1 MNSRIAIV
9 TVLFNSDGVLEG
21 FFQSLSKQ
29 VFKNYHVFFID
40 NQQLPHTEGLVRK
53 WAGKYPIPGYT
64 YIQNQKNAGVAT
76 GNNQGIQLSLEGN
89 YTHTLLANNDIE
101 FHQDYLLG
109 KMAERAVTTNE
120 SLIIP
125 KIYYYDTRKIWMAGG
140 YFRRNRGIVGH
151 VADGEDD
158 NPSNSKET
166 YFEYAP
172 TCFMLIA
179 NEVFKRI
186 GIMDEKYFVYYD
198 DVDFLYRA
206 LNSGYKILYMPN
218 LSVLHKV
225 SSSTGGSESTFSI
238 YYNTRNRIYFLRK
251 NFGPG
256 RFIVALAFTLAS
268 RLIRAFGYNK
278 KQNQQLF
285 KAIGDGFRL

>member
-1 MNSRIAIV
+1 MDSRLAIV

-29 VFKNYHVFFID
+29 SYKDYHVFFID
-40 NQQLPHTEGLVRK
+40 NQQFDHTEALVRSL
-53 WAGKYPIPGYT
+53 ANKYPIPGYT
-64 YIQNQKNAGVAT
+64 YIQNKNNVGVAT
-76 GNNQGIQLSLEGN
+76 GNNQGIKLSLEGN
-89 YTHTLLANNDIE
+89 FTHTLLANNDIE

-109 KMAERAVTTNE
+109 KMAERAVTANE

-151 VADGEDD
+151 VADGED
-158 NPSNSKET
+158 NSPSNSKEA

-172 TCFMLIA
+172 TCFMLIG
-179 NEVFKRI
+179 NDVFKRI

-206 LNSGYKILYMPN
+206 LNAGYRILLMPD

-251 NFGPG
+251 NFGIG
-256 RFIVALAFTLAS
+256 RFLIALTFTIAS
-268 RLIRAFGYNK
+268 RLVRAIGYNK
-278 KQNQQLF
+278 KQNEQLF
-285 KAIGDGFRL
+285 KAMGDGFRL